1 MHHDPFSLRRDN
13 VARLRFS
20 IISSLLVCPPGPGEL
35 SFRLDELAA
44 KIWHH
49 PAHGGSIQFARST
62 IERWYYIA
70 LRAPKDPLGALRHRI
85 RGDRGQSRRVGPLL
99 TERIRA
105 LHRAHPGYSYALF
118 FDNLGASL
126 RAEPIDDP
134 LPSASTVRR
143 WMQSQGLFK
152 QRRRG
157 PKRPTPGSIA
167 ATERFEQREVRSFEV
182 EHVHALWHLDFHVG
196 SRKVLLRSG
205 TFANAYL
212 LGILD
217 DHSRLCCH
225 AQWYLGETAETL
237 VHGLVQA
244 ILKRGLPRALL
255 FDNGPAMRAAETV
268 EGLDFIGIDPSST
281 LSYSPYQNGK
291 QESFWNNIEGRLLP
305 MIAPT
310 ADIGLD
316 ELNEL
321 TQAWVESD
329 YNRREHSEIGTSPLA
344 RSLTSRS
351 VGRPSPTA
359 EYLRAAFR
367 QTVARHQRRS
377 DGTIMLEGRRFE
389 IPSRFRHVRELR
401 VKYARWDLSSVDLW
415 DAVQRMSLGRILP
428 LDKAANADGV
438 RRPRGPIVNPMVE
451 REPPTSTP
459 PWSAKLDA
467 GADTGAPSW
476 RVAPFLHELMKE
488 MRSSGLPP
496 GYLPFPEP
504 AAADPPH
511 GARNEE
517 GRDRDEGEKS
527 QDAEEGRNGA
537 EGGTR

>member
-35 SFRLDELAA
+35 SSRLDELAA
-44 KIWHH
+44 KTWHH
-49 PAHGGSIQFARST
+49 PADGGSIQFARST

-70 LRAPKDPLGALRHRI
+70 LRAPTDPLGALRHRI
-85 RGDRGQSRRVGPLL
+85 RTDRGQSRRVGPLL
-99 TERIRA
+99 AERIRA

-118 FDNLGASL
+118 FDNLDASL
-126 RAEPIDDP
+126 RAEPIEDP
-134 LPSASTVRR
+134 LPSASTIRR
-143 WMQSQGLFK
+143 WMQTQGLFK

-157 PKRPTPGSIA
+157 PKRPTSGSIA

-205 TFANAYL
+205 SFASAYL

-225 AQWYLGETAETL
+225 AQWYLAETAETL
-237 VHGLVQA
+237 VHGVIQA
-244 ILKRGLPRALL
+244 IMKRGIPRALL
-255 FDNGPAMRAAETV
+255 FDNGPAMRAAETQ
-268 EGLDFIGIDPSST
+268 EGLDFIGIDAKST

-291 QESFWNNIEGRLLP
+291 QESFWNNVEGRLLP

-316 ELNEL
+316 ELNDL

-344 RSLTSRS
+344 RSMASRS

-367 QTVARHQRRS
+367 QTVLRHQRRS
-377 DGTIMLEGRRFE
+377 DGTIILEGRRFE
-389 IPSRFRHVRELR
+389 VPSRFRHLRELR
-401 VKYARWDLSSVDLW
+401 IKYARWDLSSVDLW

-428 LDKAANADGV
+428 LDKAANSDGV
-438 RRPRGPIVNPMVE
+438 RRLRGPIAKPIVDLE
-451 REPPTSTP
+451 ASTSTP
-459 PWSAKLDA
+459 PSSTKQAPT
-467 GADTGAPSW
+467 ADTSAPSW
-476 RVAPFLHELMKE
+476 RVAPYLHDLMTQ
-488 MRSSGLPP
+488 MRSSGVPA

-504 AAADPPH
+504 AAPPCPPDARSE
-511 GARNEE
+511 GRRDRNEVAE
-517 GRDRDEGEKS
+517 RNDREPVGSSE
-527 QDAEEGRNGA
+527 

>member
-1 MHHDPFSLRRDN
+1 MHHDPFSLRRDD

-20 IISSLLVCPPGPGEL
+20 IISSLLVCPPRPREL
-35 SFRLDELAA
+35 SSRLDELAA

-49 PAHGGSIQFARST
+49 PANGASIQFSRST

-70 LRAPKDPLGALRHRI
+70 LRAPTDPLGALRHRI
-85 RGDRGQSRRVGPLL
+85 RADRGHSRRVGPILA
-99 TERIRA
+99 ERIRV
-105 LHRAHPGYSYALF
+105 LHRAHPGFSYALF
-118 FDNLGASL
+118 FDNLEASL

-167 ATERFEQREVRSFEV
+167 ATERFEQREVRSYEV

-196 SRKVLLRSG
+196 SRRVLLRSG
-205 TFANAYL
+205 TFAKAYL

-225 AQWYLGETAETL
+225 AQWYLSESAETL

-244 ILKRGLPRALL
+244 ILKRGIPRSLL
-255 FDNGPAMRAAETV
+255 YDNGPAMLAAETV
-268 EGLDFIGIDPSST
+268 EGLDFIGIDAKST
-281 LSYSPYQNGK
+281 LNYSPYQNGK

-305 MIAPT
+305 MIAPA

-329 YNRREHSEIGTSPLA
+329 YNRREHSELGTSPLA

-351 VGRPSPTA
+351 VVRPSPSA
-359 EYLRAAFR
+359 EFLRAAFR
-367 QTVARHQRRS
+367 QTVLRHQRRS
-377 DGTIMLEGRRFE
+377 DGTILLEGRRFE

-401 VKYARWDLSSVDLW
+401 VKYARWDLASVDLW
-415 DAVQRMSLGRILP
+415 DVVQRMSLGRILP

-438 RRPRGPIVNPMVE
+438 RRLRGPIARPMVDPKAP
-451 REPPTSTP
+451 RSTAP
-459 PWSAKLDA
+459 SSDEQDA
-467 GADTGAPSW
+467 TPDSSAPSW
-476 RVAPFLHELMKE
+476 RVEPFLHELMAE

-504 AAADPPH
+504 AAPV
-511 GARNEE
+511 G
-517 GRDRDEGEKS
+517 
-527 QDAEEGRNGA
+527 EEGRNGE
-537 EGGTR
+537 EGAAR